1 MSDDNELRDIA
12 RKRLQARQ
20 GFKYYLFIWLGV
32 SLIVTVVWWLS
43 GAGYFWPGWV
53 IAGMGIAAF
62 FSGLNAYGPMQNV
75 ITESKIDDEVR
86 RIKGGGTTPQ

>member
-1 MSDDNELRDIA
+1 MTDSELRDIA

-32 SLIVTVVWWLS
+32 SIITTLVWWLS

-53 IAGMGIAAF
+53 IGGMGIAAF
-62 FSGLNAYGPMQNV
+62 FTGLNAYGPMQNA

-86 RIKGGGTTPQ
+86 KMKGGGTAA